1 MYKKEYLKSHK
12 SNEKQ
17 GVIIGKFKDWFM
29 FFKIGC
35 FGFGG
40 PMAVFTLLQDELV
53 REKKILTNK
62 DFEKMLETSD
72 EWIRTRTGVEE
83 RRIAA
88 EDEFASDMG
97 ASAAKEAL
105 KDANLNGSDI
115 DFILVATS
123 TPDYIFPS
131 TACLIQEKIGAN
143 NSAALDVQAA
153 CSGFIYA
160 LTL

>member
-1 MYKKEYLKSHK
+1 MAKAK
-12 SNEKQ
+12 
-17 GVIIGKFKDWFM
+17 IIGL
-29 FFKIGC
+29 GSYY
-35 FGFGG
+35 
-40 PMAVFTLLQDELV
+40 P
-53 REKKILTNK
+53 KKVLTNK

-88 EDEFASDMG
+88 EDEYASDMG
-97 ASAAKEAL
+97 ARAANEAL

-123 TPDYIFPS
+123 TPDYVFPS

-160 LTL
+160 LTLAKSLVETKAYFL

>member
-1 MYKKEYLKSHK
+1 MTKAK
-12 SNEKQ
+12 
-17 GVIIGKFKDWFM
+17 IIGL
-29 FFKIGC
+29 GSYY
-35 FGFGG
+35 
-40 PMAVFTLLQDELV
+40 P
-53 REKKILTNK
+53 KKVLTNK

-88 EDEFASDMG
+88 EDECASDMG

-123 TPDYIFPS
+123 TPDYVFPS

-160 LTL
+160 LTLAKSLVETKAYFL